1 MQRMDS
7 LDSSKSKILFKKRIH
22 RPWKPAQLES
32 EDFSFTNAEEAPH
45 VLELNAILE
54 DANTNLIRE
63 ELQKSLEESAK
74 KHSETEQALHAKE
87 NRITIGG
94 FLSPKNVLAAPSE
107 EKNPSSDII
116 TELKNKEQEILLL
129 AHDLKVANALEQLEK
144 LEVARKKEEE
154 ARKAAEEKALY
165 AIHQAKVAAEQT
177 YKAEQ
182 QLSLEKQSRI
192 KEEKLRQFLEDKVQ
206 LALQEVEKK
215 NQVVL
220 KEEQARLN
228 AEEKMKRAL
237 DYAANTEKRVLDEAE
252 ARVRK
257 IVNSIAEKIKK
268 TKQFSEETMQHAS
281 RKIKL
286 SQEQAEERI
295 KQIQAQGEE
304 RIKLVHAQAEEK
316 IKFLQSQADKKVQEA
331 QEQAH
336 FHEKAK
342 LTAQAWAQKYI
353 ETARQMEAAKKD
365 VEKKLELSSQKI
377 NELLEKINQF
387 DEQKTAIINE
397 KSLVE
402 EQLAKAFENIKRMET
417 IVATEKGLRKI
428 LEEKLSDT
436 QIRKDEQK
444 RKLAEDK
451 ILELARQIGDLEV
464 QKSKVEEKLVENNE
478 NLHKLEILMDS
489 EKTIRVSLE
498 ENIKEFIE
506 KVNKLEHLK
515 QKESD
520 ARHLAEQKILV
531 LLSQKTHLEHEK
543 TQMMERLN
551 KIVERSK
558 EIEMKYESEKCLRK
572 TTERSAEQR
581 VSVLLNQN
589 ELMEQEKKQ
598 TGEKLNRAIERIREL
613 EVMLESEKYLRKEAE
628 RLKLLEE
635 QAKKAAQE
643 KISHAI
649 EQANKTVLNVL
660 GNFSIT
666 DPSKSDT

>member
-7 LDSSKSKILFKKRIH
+7 LDSSKGKISFKKRIH
-22 RPWKPAQLES
+22 RPWKPALLES
-32 EDFSFTNAEEAPH
+32 DEAFFPQIENAPH

-63 ELQKSLEESAK
+63 ELQKSLEESAR
-74 KHSETEQALHAKE
+74 KHSINEEALKAKE

-94 FLSPKNVLAAPSE
+94 FLSPKNVLSSNQE
-107 EKNPSSDII
+107 ERLVNTDII
-116 TELKNKEQEILLL
+116 SELKNKEQEILLL

-144 LEVARKKEEE
+144 LELARKKEEE

-165 AIHQAKVAAEQT
+165 AIHQAKIAAEQT

-182 QLSLEKQSRI
+182 QLNVEKQSRI

-252 ARVRK
+252 AKISK

-268 TKQFSEETMQHAS
+268 TKQFSEETMRHAS
-281 RKIKL
+281 QKIKL
-286 SQEQAEERI
+286 SQEQAEEKI
-295 KQIQAQGEE
+295 KQAQAQGEE
-304 RIKLVHAQAEEK
+304 RIKQIQVQADEK
-316 IKFLQSQADKKVQEA
+316 IKFIQTQVDKKVQEA

-353 ETARQMEAAKKD
+353 ETARQMEAAKKE
-365 VEKKLELSSQKI
+365 VEKKLDLSNQKI
-377 NELLEKINQF
+377 NELMEKISRF
-387 DEQKTAIINE
+387 DAEKLAIINE

-402 EQLAKAFENIKRMET
+402 EQLGKAFDNIKRMET
-417 IVATEKGLRKI
+417 IVSTEKGLRKI
-428 LEEKLSDT
+428 LEEKLSDS
-436 QIRKDEQK
+436 QIRRDEQK

-464 QKSKVEEKLVENNE
+464 QKSKMEEKLVETNE
-478 NLHKLEILMDS
+478 NLHKIEILMDS

-498 ENIKEFIE
+498 DNIKEFIE

-551 KIVERSK
+551 KIIERSK
-558 EIEMKYESEKCLRK
+558 ELEMKYESEKCLRK

-581 VSVLLNQN
+581 VTVLLNQN

-598 TGEKLNRAIERIREL
+598 SEEKLHKAIERSKEL
-613 EVMLESEKYLRKEAE
+613 EIMLESEKYLRKEAE

-660 GNFSIT
+660 GNFSMT
-666 DPSKSDT
+666 DPSNGGT